1 MSSQPSKPS
10 ASPTFINES
19 GEAKPAGPPAWLP
32 KALHAFAF
40 REWRILWFGACTSS
54 IGGWMQTVAQ
64 AWLIYNLTKSPFY
77 LGLDSFLAMAPML
90 GFSLIGGAIADR
102 MDRRKLLIFSQV
114 VQLTT
119 AFILAALLATDSV
132 QIWHILTLSFVTGS
146 AQAIGGPA
154 YMALMPNLVPKDYV
168 PNAVS
173 LNSIQFNLARIIGP
187 AIAGVT
193 MAKYGATMCFFL
205 NGVSFLA
212 VIASL
217 VIIRAPQVIIRSDSS
232 LLGGI
237 QKGLA
242 KVLGDSVLWQLC
254 LLAFINTCLGI
265 SVPTLMPQFAK
276 DVFQGDAAL
285 YSRLVSW
292 SGVGAVIGA
301 LVVASFSKRMQ
312 RGSVIVVAQLAFGA
326 SMVCFA
332 MTKSLWIA
340 FIWLF
345 CAGSLLVAVYALITS
360 LFQALLADEVR
371 GRLISIYMV
380 AFRGGMALGGLVAG
394 ALAHAFSPTK
404 TVTFNGLL
412 LIAIALLLFAGR
424 AKVLSIGQS
433 DKSIAPDARKA
444 AA

>member
-1 MSSQPSKPS
+1 MPSHPPELP
-10 ASPTFINES
+10 APAVFITES
-19 GEAKPAGPPAWLP
+19 GDTSTPGPPAWLP

-40 REWRILWFGACTSS
+40 REWRILWIGACTSS

-102 MDRRKLLIFSQV
+102 LDRRKLLIFSQCI
-114 VQLTT
+114 QLVT
-119 AFILAALLATDSV
+119 AFILAALLATDTV
-132 QIWHILTLSFVTGS
+132 RVWHILTLSFVTGS

-154 YMALMPNLVPKDYV
+154 YMALMPNLVPKEYV

-187 AIAGVT
+187 AFAGVA
-193 MAKYGATMCFFL
+193 MAKYGPTMCFFL
-205 NGVSFLA
+205 NGLSFLA

-217 VIIRAPQVIIRSDSS
+217 VIIRAPQVIGRSAGS
-232 LLGGI
+232 LIGGI
-237 QKGLA
+237 KQGFAVIFK
-242 KVLGDSVLWQLC
+242 DSALWQLC
-254 LLAFINTCLGI
+254 LLAFVNTGLGI
-265 SVPTLMPQFAK
+265 AVPTLMPEFAK
-276 DVFQGDAAL
+276 EVFKGDAAL

-292 SGVGAVIGA
+292 SGVGAVVGA

-312 RGSVIVVAQLAFGA
+312 RGSVIVMAQMAFGA
-326 SMVCFA
+326 SMVLFA
-332 MTKSLWIA
+332 LSNSLWLS

-345 CAGSLLVAVYALITS
+345 CAGSLLVSVYALITS
-360 LFQALLADEVR
+360 LFQALLTDELR

-380 AFRGGMALGGLVAG
+380 GFRGGMALGGLLAG
-394 ALAHAFSPTK
+394 TLAHYFSPTK
-404 TVTFNGLL
+404 TVVFNGFL
-412 LIAIALLLFAGR
+412 LIALAGLLFAGR
-424 AKVLSIGQS
+424 AKLLSIGKD
-433 DKSIAPDARKA
+433 DKSFAPDARKA